1 MLEIDRFIEA
11 LLKRPCCRMI
21 DTEKF
26 ISVKPIFQLL
36 HIDTECLSY
45 NNSKRTINFDQMRL
59 YSSKIYCQSLI
70 SNRDQYFKRVW
81 EFSRSLLHITAYSTA
96 NRNWSDFVVGSII
109 GFMTCA
115 CVHVFRFYT
124 TTMNRC
130 NICSKQTFRSTLEG
144 AWFQHVLTHGPSNS
158 EDNGCSHASLC
169 SHLLPKTSAMQSL
182 QPLNGS
188 DD

>member
-96 NRNWSDFVVGSII
+96 NRNWSEVKLKWPILANFGRSFANFVHILVILGQ
-109 GFMTCA
+109 F
-115 CVHVFRFYT
+115 
-124 TTMNRC
+124 
-130 NICSKQTFRSTLEG
+130 
-144 AWFQHVLTHGPSNS
+144 
-158 EDNGCSHASLC
+158 
-169 SHLLPKTSAMQSL
+169 
-182 QPLNGS
+182 
-188 DD
+188 